1 MDYTLNRAN
10 VKKMKRAGEMAT
22 SNLCTEA
29 MATTSDLSILRKPIK
44 TSVTGFNEAR
54 KAYED
59 GTEEVKRLLSNECDI
74 IYECKVC
81 RNMFRSLVN
90 FISHKRV
97 YCQNQFN
104 AAIDFGFGNDGLL
117 SQDLTT
123 IVQAENDYIQTT
135 NSKHQ
140 DKDLG
145 SIIERLVKRE
155 QTNRLMKLNDFYE
168 QVNKKLTQDEVVQKK
183 HMIQLDHVPE
193 SNAAVYQTV
202 KVDNNGDMKTEI
214 DEVHE
219 LLMSDKNVLGPDGK
233 IVNLSE
239 LPIFNSNL
247 MQHFECDVC
256 NSRFSTEKTLKLHIE
271 AKHVPSTFVYQCP
284 SCNKTFLRAS
294 AVIRHLT
301 NDHKKSLRRIRLM
314 RESIHKRRTRLDE
327 VQVKGPSRELT
338 RLQTDKER
346 VDAQNKAWLD
356 NLENPENSS
365 ICTYCGKRF
374 ERRAVLISHIKVC
387 RNKVKPRNTLLKKKV
402 LEKEAATTNWNRDY
416 DDSSNSNSF
425 DAFFAADES
434 IKTETMDVETND
446 SANINKRKRK
456 RALKAINIDSPMDL
470 DDEKAL
476 NDCWNSDVINGACDT
491 PINSSPVAELDAQ
504 VKSVATSTRSNH
516 TTEAI
521 KNANKI
527 EESLA
532 EIKKED
538 VKKDETKKV
547 MVKLYDG
554 KSNRSSNCRFCD
566 KTFSNASN
574 LRRHISMLHNL
585 QRRYGCALCENYSAL
600 RKVDVYQHFSA
611 EHSVYEKSEAIKF
624 ICVKEEE
631 IVPRSLSSSRRKDK
645 HTEVLKDEVE
655 STVVTADIK
664 EEAPTSLDTSND
676 NSNIDLDLGNV
687 SDNSLSMS
695 QSGNQSANGTSDSIV
710 VSGVKRKGRPKGTF
724 KDAMKIVERSQ
735 SVGEPNTSSQSR
747 RPVRNRIMPVK
758 KDFVYDLSTLLK
770 KEVAA
775 FRDQQQSPQFT
786 PISTPSS
793 SPPLVV
799 IKPTVKRCNTVDERI
814 ENDPLNCTEEEEP
827 REKSP
832 EPIKINGTAHAMAL
846 EAVNENRAVFYK
858 PPEFP
863 TERPISAPIKITPQ
877 RPVDSNSIKDW
888 RVLKKPNQ
896 IVRSRKSED
905 AKSETIALKRKH
917 SSGKLKRLS
926 EKTSLKFK
934 SSESSIT
941 KMNGKNATSSP
952 LKTYQNHKAKNLPTK
967 IESTKSISLDGS
979 EVSESDSEQKG
990 MKTQSAPSTPTRR
1003 MTLMERMAENK
1014 TKKLNESM
1022 AKMSIGKT
1030 GGPID

>member
-1 MDYTLNRAN
+1 MIFQVLILSGISNR
-10 VKKMKRAGEMAT
+10 
-22 SNLCTEA
+22 
-29 MATTSDLSILRKPIK
+29 
-44 TSVTGFNEAR
+44 
-54 KAYED
+54 
-59 GTEEVKRLLSNECDI
+59 
-74 IYECKVC
+74 
-81 RNMFRSLVN
+81 
-90 FISHKRV
+90 
-97 YCQNQFN
+97 
-104 AAIDFGFGNDGLL
+104 
-117 SQDLTT
+117 
-123 IVQAENDYIQTT
+123 
-135 NSKHQ
+135 
-140 DKDLG
+140 
-145 SIIERLVKRE
+145 
-155 QTNRLMKLNDFYE
+155 
-168 QVNKKLTQDEVVQKK
+168 
-183 HMIQLDHVPE
+183 
-193 SNAAVYQTV
+193 
-202 KVDNNGDMKTEI
+202 
-214 DEVHE
+214 
-219 LLMSDKNVLGPDGK
+219 
-233 IVNLSE
+233 
-239 LPIFNSNL
+239 
-247 MQHFECDVC
+247 
-256 NSRFSTEKTLKLHIE
+256 
-271 AKHVPSTFVYQCP
+271 
-284 SCNKTFLRAS
+284 
-294 AVIRHLT
+294 
-301 NDHKKSLRRIRLM
+301 KSLRRIRLM

-327 VQVKGPSRELT
+327 VQIKGPSRELT

-402 LEKEAATTNWNRDY
+402 LEKEVATTNWNREF

-425 DAFFAADES
+425 DAFFAAEES
-434 IKTETMDVETND
+434 IKTETMDVETID
-446 SANINKRKRK
+446 TTNINKRKRK
-456 RALKAINIDSPMDL
+456 RALKAVNIDGPMDL

-476 NDCWNSDVINGACDT
+476 NDCWNSDVVNGACDT

-504 VKSVATSTRSNH
+504 VKTVATSTRSNQ
-516 TTEAI
+516 TPETI
-521 KNANKI
+521 KNANKM
-527 EESLA
+527 EESLV

-538 VKKDETKKV
+538 LKKDEAKKGV
-547 MVKLYDG
+547 VKLYDG

-631 IVPRSLSSSRRKDK
+631 IVPRSLNTSRRKEK

-655 STVVTADIK
+655 SAVEIK
-664 EEAPTSLDTSND
+664 EETPMSLDTSND

-695 QSGNQSANGTSDSIV
+695 QSGNQSANGTSDSAA
-710 VSGVKRKGRPKGTF
+710 VSGIKRKGRPKGTF

-799 IKPTVKRCNTVDERI
+799 VKPSVKRCNTVDERI
-814 ENDPLNCTEEEEP
+814 ENDPLNSTEEEES

-832 EPIKINGTAHAMAL
+832 EPVKINGTAHTMAQD
-846 EAVNENRAVFYK
+846 AVNQNRAVFYK
-858 PPEFP
+858 PPELP
-863 TERPISAPIKITPQ
+863 TERPISAPIKIKPQ
-877 RPVDSNSIKDW
+877 RPTDSNSIKDW

-917 SSGKLKRLS
+917 MTGKLKRLS
-926 EKTSLKFK
+926 EKSLLKFK
-934 SSESSIT
+934 SGESNIT

-952 LKTYQNHKAKNLPTK
+952 LKTYQNHKAKNVPTK
-967 IESTKSISLDGS
+967 VESTKSVSLDGS

-990 MKTQSAPSTPTRR
+990 LKTQSAPSTPTRR

-1022 AKMSIGKT
+1022 AKMSIGKS
-1030 GGPID
+1030 GGPIE